1 MEFKILKSF
10 AKDLK
15 KVKDKKLLNKVKNT
29 AEEIKEAVSTIENE
43 DEIPFKVKNTKKIS
57 GSENAYRIKVDNS
70 YRIGAEVDKE
80 QDKETAEERKSFSL
94 KRFLH
99 RKDIYN
105 KFPNG

>member
-1 MEFKILKSF
+1 MEFRILKSF

-15 KVKDKKLLNKVKNT
+15 KINDKKLLDKVKRT
-29 AEEIKEAVSTIENE
+29 TEEIKEAVSAIETE
-43 DEIPFKVKNTKKIS
+43 DEIPFKVKDTKKIT
-57 GSENAYRIKVDNS
+57 GSDNAYRIKVDDS

-80 QDKETAEERKSFSL
+80 QDTQTKEEKKIFSL

-105 KFPNG
+105 KFPTN